1 MDNYG
6 YDDLILLVFDDL
18 VTLTQVEIGL
28 SQYDGDIPFSHIPVR
43 RQAVTPGTTIV
54 GHTAATLSCV
64 NGWLLIGSYAD
75 VVTGARTPINAGKR
89 QFELVDPNC
98 IQLAAWRRSGWRR
111 WKRARINAR
120 PAQSLPFL
128 NR

>member
-28 SQYDGDIPFSHIPVR
+28 SQYDGDI
-43 RQAVTPGTTIV
+43 AVVAYTGSTAGITPGTTIV

-64 NGWLLIGSYAD
+64 NGWLLIGSSAD
-75 VVTGARTPINAGKR
+75 VVTGASTPINAGKR
-89 QFELVDPNC
+89 QFELVDPKC
-98 IQLAAWRRSGWRR
+98 MQLAAWRRFG

>member
-28 SQYDGDIPFSHIPVR
+28 SQYDGDI
-43 RQAVTPGTTIV
+43 AVVAYTGSTAAITPGTTIV

-75 VVTGARTPINAGKR
+75 VVTGASTPINAGKR
-89 QFELVDPNC
+89 QFELVVLSACNSQPGGAPVGADGSGLGLTRGP
-98 IQLAAWRRSGWRR
+98 RSRCR
-111 WKRARINAR
+111 
-120 PAQSLPFL
+120 S
-128 NR
+128 